1 MSSVLED
8 IRVLDFGRYIAGPYC
23 ATMLADMG
31 ADVIRIEK
39 VTGSEDRYTAP
50 VGDGGDGATFLQ
62 MARNKKGMTLN
73 PRKPGG
79 RKVLGRLIK
88 TADVVVANLPLP
100 TLQAMGIDY
109 ESLKAIRPDIILTM
123 ISAFG
128 IDGPYRDRVGF
139 DMIAQAM
146 SGAMYL
152 SGNGDQPTR
161 TQVPYVDYGT
171 ALFSAF
177 GTLAALL
184 ERNKSGRG
192 QLVESSLFST
202 GLAFMSGYLIEQGVR
217 GLNRTAQGNRGFH
230 ASPVDTYRT
239 QDGHIMVATV
249 GKPLFERWA
258 NLIGEPHWLEDPRF
272 QTDQGRAEHSADISE
287 RMQQWCEPLTTEQA
301 LAALE
306 KARLPAGPV
315 LSPQQALDDPHAA
328 ERNLFKEV
336 EYPGLPKPAPLVD
349 TPVRL
354 SVTPGGIRSR
364 PPLLGEHTAAI
375 LGELGYSEPEI
386 AELREEG
393 AV

>member
-50 VGDGGDGATFLQ
+50 VSDGGDGATFLQ

-364 PPLLGEHTAAI
+364 PPLLGEHTAVI